1 MVVETDA
8 IRLEGH
14 SLKALVMILY
24 YVEAETI
31 FPEDHVMQVVMIMFH
46 CVEQ

>member
-1 MVVETDA
+1 MVVEADA
-8 IRLEGH
+8 IRLEEN

-31 FPEDHVMQVVMIMFH
+31 FPEDHVMEVVSIMFH

>member
-1 MVVETDA
+1 MVVDTDP
-8 IRLEGH
+8 ICLEEH

-31 FPEDHVMQVVMIMFH
+31 FPEDHMMKVQMMIFDY
-46 CVEQ
+46 V